1 METDT
6 RDSITTEIKLRLG
19 DQMVSVELDPEHY
32 NLAINKSL
40 EKYRQRSENAVEENF
55 VPLELQ
61 IDQTHYKLGPE
72 IIEVRDIYQRAS
84 GTRSTGTGNE
94 IEPFEA
100 QYLNTYLLQSGRAGG
115 LAVYDALAQHH
126 EVLGRIFGAEYLF
139 TWYRTK
145 CQLFIH
151 RRPKAR
157 NLVYLHVYQYR
168 PEDDLFMDQYANP
181 WLKDY
186 ALAQAKMMLA
196 EARRKFA
203 VIPGPSGGTTLNGE
217 QMATDAKEEMEKLE
231 EDLRNFRDGSA
242 PTGIIIG

>member
-1 METDT
+1 MDT
-6 RDSITTEIKLRLG
+6 RDSIIQEIRLRLG
-19 DQMVSVELDPEHY
+19 DQMVDVELDPEHY
-32 NLAINKSL
+32 DLAITKSL
-40 EKYRQRSENAVEENF
+40 EKYRQRSENSVEENF

-61 IDQTHYKLGPE
+61 IDQTHYKLDDD
-72 IIEVRDIYQRAS
+72 IIDVRDIYQRAS

-126 EVLGRIFGAEYLF
+126 ETLGRLFGAEYLF
-139 TWYRTK
+139 NWYRTK
-145 CQLFIH
+145 HELFIH

-168 PEDDLFMDQYANP
+168 AEEDLFVDTYANP
-181 WLKDY
+181 WIKDY
-186 ALAQAKMMLA
+186 ALAHAKMILA

-203 VIPGPSGGTTLNGE
+203 VIPGPAGGTTINGE
-217 QMATDAKEEMEKLE
+217 QLAADAKEEMERLE
-231 EDLRNFRDGSA
+231 TELKNFVDGSA